1 MVSQMSFIRY
11 RQFVEGKLYN
21 VETTPSRSGDC
32 IYNSLSLPPPLSYTS
47 SPFLHLLPFPTPP
60 PLSYTSSPFLHL
72 LPFPTPPLSYTS
84 SPFLHLLPF
93 PTPPPLSYTSSP
105 FLHLLPFPT
114 PPPLSYTSSPFLHL
128 LPFPTPTLQHSSWL
142 TTVPRVLCLLW
153 PVLTLQSKLS
163 SHLPAD

>member
-1 MVSQMSFIRY
+1 MILVGFNHFTTCMVSQMSFIRY

-32 IYNSLSLPPPLSYTS
+32 IYNSFCFYVTAS
-47 SPFLHLLPFPTPP
+47 SPFLHLSPFPTP
-60 PLSYTSSPFLHL
+60 
-72 LPFPTPPLSYTS
+72 PPLSYTS

-128 LPFPTPTLQHSSWL
+128 LSLPTLQHSSWL